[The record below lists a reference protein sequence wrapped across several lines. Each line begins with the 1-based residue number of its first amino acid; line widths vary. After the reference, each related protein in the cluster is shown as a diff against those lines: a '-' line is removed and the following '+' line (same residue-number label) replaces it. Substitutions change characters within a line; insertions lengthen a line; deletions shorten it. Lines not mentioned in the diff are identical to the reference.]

1 MHTKVKNI
9 LSLLVCTAL
18 FAVTAGGGVGMAA
31 PEIASETW
39 INSPPRT
46 LAALRGQVV
55 LVEFWT
61 FDCYNCRNVEPYV
74 KRWHERYAPRGLVV
88 VGVHSPEFSHE
99 RDVAN
104 VRRYV
109 SENGIRHAVVLDND
123 FAIWNRYQNRYWPAM
138 YLVDKQ
144 GVIRYVRIGEGGYGE
159 TERRIEQLL
168 AER

>member
-1 MHTKVKNI
+1 MPVKTKKIV
-9 LSLLVCTAL
+9 SALLLAAL
-18 FAVTAGGGVGMAA
+18 CSVAAGADIGRSA
-31 PEIASETW
+31 PEIASATW

-61 FDCYNCRNVEPYV
+61 YGCHNCRNVEPYV
-74 KRWHERYAPRGLVV
+74 KQWHERYAGRGLTVI
-88 VGVHSPEFSHE
+88 GVHSPEFDHE
-99 RDVAN
+99 RDLAN

-109 SENGIRHAVVLDND
+109 ANHDIRYAVAIDND
-123 FAIWNRYQNRYWPAM
+123 FAIWNRYRNRYWPTM

-144 GVIRYVRIGEGGYGE
+144 GVLRYVRIGEGGYGE

>member
-1 MHTKVKNI
+1 MTAKVKNI
-9 LSLLVCTAL
+9 LSVLAFSVL
-18 FAVTAGGGVGMAA
+18 FAVTADGGIGMPA
-31 PEIASETW
+31 PEITSTTW
-39 INSPPRT
+39 INSLPRT

-74 KRWHERYAPRGLVV
+74 KQWHERYAARGLTVI
-88 VGVHSPEFSHE
+88 GVHSPEFDRE

-144 GVIRYVRIGEGGYGE
+144 GVIRYARIGEGGYGE